1 MNAKDLTKSIIS
13 IGDLGLTSELSIAE
27 SMLVYEQA
35 NQLMTLCLEQIPIQL
50 PNSASIGVQVARK
63 YWFEKLGTSDELESA
78 LMSCLYS
85 LEKDMADVQPQ
96 TREHFAIRAVMCV
109 LHGDFEK
116 YYYGLG
122 VQCFSNYLWAAFDGD
137 ADSTQF
143 SERIAKVVDSF
154 FAG

>member
-109 LHGDFEK
+109 LHGDLKNTIMGWGFK
-116 YYYGLG
+116 
-122 VQCFSNYLWAAFDGD
+122 FSQNTFGQHLMGTLTVRNFRN
-137 ADSTQF
+137 
-143 SERIAKVVDSF
+143 ELPK
-154 FAG
+154 